1 MSACLVSVAF
11 ARVLPLAGV
20 WWRACVSVSFR
31 FCLVGF
37 VSVSFRF
44 RVGFSSSRTAGER
57 GCERLHTW
65 RSLLGLH
72 IFSLVRPWLLHLRRV
87 SVRYP
92 TRKALGIAQEMELDL
107 VEISPKADPPV
118 CKIIDY
124 KKFLYEQKKRD
135 KALKAKATK
144 VIVKEIRFGP
154 QTDDH
159 DFEFKKR
166 HAEKFL
172 KEGAKLKAF
181 VFFKGRSIVY
191 KDQGEILLLRLA
203 QELEELGKVEQMP
216 KLEGKR
222 MTMFLAPKTVK
233 K

>member
-1 MSACLVSVAF
+1 MGDNVEM
-11 ARVLPLAGV
+11 GV
-20 WWRACVSVSFR
+20 
-31 FCLVGF
+31 
-37 VSVSFRF
+37 
-44 RVGFSSSRTAGER
+44 
-57 GCERLHTW
+57 
-65 RSLLGLH
+65 
-72 IFSLVRPWLLHLRRV
+72 
-87 SVRYP
+87 YP
-92 TRKALGIAQEMELDL
+92 IQKALEKANELELDL
-107 VEISPKADPPV
+107 VEISPKANPPV

-124 KKFLYEQKKRD
+124 KKFLYEQKKRE
-135 KALKAKATK
+135 KAMKAKATK

-159 DFEFKKR
+159 DYEFKKR

-172 KEGAKLKAF
+172 KDGAKLKAY

-203 QELEELGKVEQMP
+203 QELEEYGKVEQMP

-222 MTMFLAPKTVK
+222 MTMFIAPKNTK